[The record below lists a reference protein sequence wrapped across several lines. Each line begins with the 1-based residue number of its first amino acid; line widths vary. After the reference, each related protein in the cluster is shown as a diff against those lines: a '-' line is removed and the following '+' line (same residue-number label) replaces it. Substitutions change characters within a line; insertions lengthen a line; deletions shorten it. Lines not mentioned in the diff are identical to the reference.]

1 MQKYILQFNSSP
13 IRVELITFT
22 PLFMKKEEFDY
33 IICGGGAAGLLLL
46 KAMRADE
53 FFIAKKILLI
63 EKELKNS
70 DDRTWSFWETGDG
83 NFNDL
88 LAKKWNHATFIAP
101 QKRQD
106 FELTPYQYKMMRSKA
121 FYNKYF
127 PLESVPRNIRILQ
140 AEVKELNS
148 KADHTVVV
156 TDQGVFSAPK
166 VFSSLFDPKKI
177 TTQNKYPVLKQHFIG
192 WFVNAPKGSF
202 DPDKILFMDFNIPQK
217 QQTRFLYLLPQND
230 RQALVEYTLFS
241 KDLLT
246 TKEYEDGIEAYL
258 KSMNITTY
266 QIEEKE
272 QGNIPMSCYP
282 FNRSNTSSLLHIGTA
297 GGWTK
302 ASTGFTF
309 MNTVRQINRLIPFLK
324 TERDLTTF
332 HQKSRFWFYDLLFL
346 DVLEKYNDKG
356 SELFIR
362 MFDKNPP
369 VRIFRFLDEKTS
381 FGEELLVLSSFSM
394 KQIGWFLSAFFKRFF

>member
-1 MQKYILQFNSSP
+1 
-13 IRVELITFT
+13 
-22 PLFMKKEEFDY
+22 MKVKEFDY

-46 KAMRADE
+46 NAMKADD
-53 FFIAKKILLI
+53 FFVAKKILLI
-63 EKELKNS
+63 EKEVKNS

-88 LAKKWNHATFIAP
+88 LAKEWNHATFISS

-106 FELTPYQYKMMRSKA
+106 FELTPYRYKMMRSKV

-127 PLESVPRNIRILQ
+127 PLELETQNIRILN
-140 AEVKELNS
+140 AEVKEFNS

-156 TDQGVFSAPK
+156 TDHGVFSAPQ
-166 VFSSLFDPKKI
+166 VFSSLFDFKKI
-177 TTQNKYPVLKQHFIG
+177 TKQSKYPVLKQHFIG
-192 WFVNAPKGSF
+192 WFINAPKGSF

-246 TKEYEDGIEAYL
+246 IKEYEDGIKTYL

-282 FNRSNTSSLLHIGTA
+282 FNRSNTPSLLHIGTA
-297 GGWTK
+297 GCWTK

-309 MNTVRQINRLIPFLK
+309 MKTVRQINRLISFLK
-324 TERDLTTF
+324 LERDLTKF

-369 VRIFRFLDEKTS
+369 LRIFRFLDEKSS

-394 KQIGWFLSAFFKRFF
+394 KQIGWFLSAFFKRVF

>member
-1 MQKYILQFNSSP
+1 
-13 IRVELITFT
+13 
-22 PLFMKKEEFDY
+22 MKVKEFDY

-46 KAMRADE
+46 NAMKADD
-53 FFIAKKILLI
+53 FFVAKKILLI
-63 EKELKNS
+63 EKEVKNS

-88 LAKKWNHATFIAP
+88 LAKEWNHATFISS

-106 FELTPYQYKMMRSKA
+106 FELTPYRYKMMRSKV

-127 PLESVPRNIRILQ
+127 PLELETQNIRILN
-140 AEVKELNS
+140 AEVKEFNS

-156 TDQGVFSAPK
+156 TDHGVFSAPQ
-166 VFSSLFDPKKI
+166 VFSSLFDFKKI
-177 TTQNKYPVLKQHFIG
+177 TKQSKYPVLKQHFIG
-192 WFVNAPKGSF
+192 WFINAPKGSF

-246 TKEYEDGIEAYL
+246 IKEYEDGIKTYL

-282 FNRSNTSSLLHIGTA
+282 FNRSNTPSLLHIGTA

-309 MNTVRQINRLIPFLK
+309 MKTVRQINRLISFLK
-324 TERDLTTF
+324 LERDLTKF

-346 DVLEKYNDKG
+346 DVLEKYNDTG

-369 VRIFRFLDEKTS
+369 LRIFRFLDEKTS

-394 KQIGWFLSAFFKRFF
+394 KQIGWFLSAFFKRVF

>member
-1 MQKYILQFNSSP
+1 
-13 IRVELITFT
+13 
-22 PLFMKKEEFDY
+22 MKNEEFDY

-46 KAMRADE
+46 NAMKVDD
-53 FFIAKKILLI
+53 FFVAKKILLI
-63 EKELKNS
+63 EKEVKNS

-83 NFNDL
+83 NFDNL
-88 LAKKWNHATFIAP
+88 LSKKWNHATFISP
-101 QKRQD
+101 QKRRD
-106 FELTPYQYKMMRSKA
+106 FNLSPYRYKMMRSNA
-121 FYNKYF
+121 FYNSYF
-127 PLESVPRNIRILQ
+127 PLESEPQNIRILQ

-148 KADHTVVV
+148 TVDHTVVV
-156 TDQGVFSAPK
+156 TDQGVFSASQ

-177 TTQNKYPVLKQHFIG
+177 TTQSKYPVLKQHFIG
-192 WFVNAPKGSF
+192 WFINAPKGSF

-258 KSMNITTY
+258 KSMNITSY

-282 FNRSNTSSLLHIGTA
+282 FNHSNTPSLLHIGTA

-324 TERDLTTF
+324 TGRDLTTF

-394 KQIGWFLSAFFKRFF
+394 KQIGWFLSAFFKRIF

>member
-1 MQKYILQFNSSP
+1 MP
-13 IRVELITFT
+13 
-22 PLFMKKEEFDY
+22 
-33 IICGGGAAGLLLL
+33 
-46 KAMRADE
+46 
-53 FFIAKKILLI
+53 
-63 EKELKNS
+63 
-70 DDRTWSFWETGDG
+70 
-83 NFNDL
+83 
-88 LAKKWNHATFIAP
+88 H
-101 QKRQD
+101 
-106 FELTPYQYKMMRSKA
+106 
-121 FYNKYF
+121 
-127 PLESVPRNIRILQ
+127 NIRILR
-140 AEVKELNS
+140 EVKELNS

-156 TDQGVFSAPK
+156 TDQGVFSAPQ

-177 TTQNKYPVLKQHFIG
+177 TIQNKYPVLKQHFIG

-202 DPDKILFMDFNIPQK
+202 DPDKLLFMDFNIPQK

-282 FNRSNTSSLLHIGTA
+282 FNRSNTSSLLILELRLDQGQYWIYIHEYCPT
-297 GGWTK
+297 
-302 ASTGFTF
+302 
-309 MNTVRQINRLIPFLK
+309 INRLIPFLK

-332 HQKSRFWFYDLLFL
+332 HQKSRFGFTIYFL

-356 SELFIR
+356 SEFFIR
-362 MFDKNPP
+362 MFDKNPL
-369 VRIFRFLDEKTS
+369 VRIFRF
-381 FGEELLVLSSFSM
+381 
-394 KQIGWFLSAFFKRFF
+394 

>member
-1 MQKYILQFNSSP
+1 
-13 IRVELITFT
+13 
-22 PLFMKKEEFDY
+22 
-33 IICGGGAAGLLLL
+33 
-46 KAMRADE
+46 
-53 FFIAKKILLI
+53 
-63 EKELKNS
+63 
-70 DDRTWSFWETGDG
+70 
-83 NFNDL
+83 
-88 LAKKWNHATFIAP
+88 
-101 QKRQD
+101 
-106 FELTPYQYKMMRSKA
+106 MMRSKV

-127 PLESVPRNIRILQ
+127 PLELETQNIRILN
-140 AEVKELNS
+140 AEVKEFNS

-156 TDQGVFSAPK
+156 TDHGVFSAPQ
-166 VFSSLFDPKKI
+166 VFSSLFDFKKI
-177 TTQNKYPVLKQHFIG
+177 TKQSKYPVLKQHFIG
-192 WFVNAPKGSF
+192 WFINAPKGSF

-246 TKEYEDGIEAYL
+246 IKEYEDGIKTYL

-282 FNRSNTSSLLHIGTA
+282 FNRSNTPSLLHIGTA

-309 MNTVRQINRLIPFLK
+309 MKTVRQINRLISFLK
-324 TERDLTTF
+324 LERDLTKF

-369 VRIFRFLDEKTS
+369 LRIFRFLDEKTS

-394 KQIGWFLSAFFKRFF
+394 KQIGWFLSAFFKRVF

>member
-1 MQKYILQFNSSP
+1 
-13 IRVELITFT
+13 
-22 PLFMKKEEFDY
+22 MKVKEFDY

-46 KAMRADE
+46 NAMKADD
-53 FFIAKKILLI
+53 FFVAKKILLI
-63 EKELKNS
+63 EKEVKNS

-88 LAKKWNHATFIAP
+88 LAKEWNHATFISS

-106 FELTPYQYKMMRSKA
+106 FELTPYRYKMMRSKV

-127 PLESVPRNIRILQ
+127 PLELETQNIRILN
-140 AEVKELNS
+140 AEVKEFNS

-156 TDQGVFSAPK
+156 TDHGVFSAPQ

-282 FNRSNTSSLLHIGTA
+282 FNRSNTPSLLHIGTA

-394 KQIGWFLSAFFKRFF
+394 KQIGWFLSAFFKRIF

>member
-1 MQKYILQFNSSP
+1 
-13 IRVELITFT
+13 
-22 PLFMKKEEFDY
+22 MKKEEFDY

-106 FELTPYQYKMMRSKA
+106 FELTPYHYKMMRSKA

-127 PLESVPRNIRILQ
+127 PLESVPHNIRILQ

-148 KADHTVVV
+148 KADHTIVV
-156 TDQGVFSAPK
+156 TDQGVFSAPQ

-282 FNRSNTSSLLHIGTA
+282 FNRSNTPSLLHIGTA

-309 MNTVRQINRLIPFLK
+309 MNTVRQISRLIPFLK

-381 FGEELLVLSSFSM
+381 LGEELLVLSSFSM
-394 KQIGWFLSAFFKRFF
+394 KQIGWFLSAFFKRIF

>member
-1 MQKYILQFNSSP
+1 
-13 IRVELITFT
+13 
-22 PLFMKKEEFDY
+22 MKVKEFDY

-46 KAMRADE
+46 NAMKADD
-53 FFIAKKILLI
+53 FFVAKKILLI
-63 EKELKNS
+63 EKEVKNS
-70 DDRTWSFWETGDG
+70 DDRTWSFWDTGDG

-88 LAKKWNHATFIAP
+88 LAKEWNHATFISS

-106 FELTPYQYKMMRSKA
+106 FELTPYRYKMMRSKV

-127 PLESVPRNIRILQ
+127 PLELETQNIRILN
-140 AEVKELNS
+140 AEVKEFNS

-156 TDQGVFSAPK
+156 TDHGVFLAPQ
-166 VFSSLFDPKKI
+166 VFSSLFDFKKI
-177 TTQNKYPVLKQHFIG
+177 TKQSKYPVLKQHFIG
-192 WFVNAPKGSF
+192 WFINAPKGSF

-282 FNRSNTSSLLHIGTA
+282 FNRSNTPSLLHIGTA

-309 MNTVRQINRLIPFLK
+309 MKTVRQINRLISFLK
-324 TERDLTTF
+324 LERDLTKF

-369 VRIFRFLDEKTS
+369 LRIFRFLDEKTS

-394 KQIGWFLSAFFKRFF
+394 KQIGWFLSAFFKRVF

>member
-1 MQKYILQFNSSP
+1 
-13 IRVELITFT
+13 
-22 PLFMKKEEFDY
+22 MKVKEFDY

-46 KAMRADE
+46 NAMKADD
-53 FFIAKKILLI
+53 FFVAKKILLI
-63 EKELKNS
+63 EKEVKNS
-70 DDRTWSFWETGDG
+70 NDRTWSFWETGDG

-88 LAKKWNHATFIAP
+88 LAKEWNHATFISS

-106 FELTPYQYKMMRSKA
+106 FELTPYRYKMMRSKV

-127 PLESVPRNIRILQ
+127 PLELVTQNIRILN
-140 AEVKELNS
+140 AEVKEFNS

-156 TDQGVFSAPK
+156 TDHGVFSAPQ

-282 FNRSNTSSLLHIGTA
+282 FNRSNTPSLLHIGTA